1 MSKQKRA
8 PGLLPGRPRQITPE
22 QERRCVEVLR
32 DQRLS
37 VRQCLDVLQQEL
49 PALTRTTL
57 LRINKRDQR
66 DNPALA
72 RPRRADALIAKTHKE
87 YGEAGE
93 TSAVSKRGRPLAFTP
108 EEIADIRA
116 LVDAAGSISAARQRV
131 VDRYPLLQYRS
142 SRDESIRA
150 LVRTVR
156 QQHDAIRYIY
166 RPSPSPDKAP
176 EIRERAPSNSP
187 FMQSC
192 HDNNFNRCALL
203 VLLGSLCA
211 DEGIDRRSA
220 SELQLLLRRYT
231 WKEVNRRT
239 LDTMLRK
246 LAIRG
251 VLQVEPG
258 PRGRLYTFGDGKPFA
273 ALVAPTASRKTV
285 KQEENDICSR
295 IRE

>member
-1 MSKQKRA
+1 MSKQKHA
-8 PGLLPGRPRQITPE
+8 PRCLPGRPRQITPE

-37 VRQCLDVLQQEL
+37 LRECLHVLQQEL
-49 PALTRTTL
+49 PALARTTL
-57 LRINKRDQR
+57 LRINKRDQH
-66 DNPALA
+66 DNPILA
-72 RPRRADALIAKTHKE
+72 RPRRADVLIAKIHKE
-87 YGEAGE
+87 DGEAGE
-93 TSAVSKRGRPLAFTP
+93 ASAVGKRGRPLAFTP

-192 HDNNFNRCALL
+192 YDNNFNRCALL

-220 SELQLLLRRYT
+220 SELQLLLRQYT

-258 PRGRLYTFGDGKPFA
+258 PRGRLYTFDDGKPSSRPRRPHR
-273 ALVAPTASRKTV
+273 VA
-285 KQEENDICSR
+285 
-295 IRE
+295 

>member
-8 PGLLPGRPRQITPE
+8 PGLLAGRPRQITPE

-37 VRQCLDVLQQEL
+37 LRECLDVLQQEL

-66 DNPALA
+66 DNPALP
-72 RPRRADALIAKTHKE
+72 RPRRADALIAKIHKE
-87 YGEAGE
+87 GGEAGE
-93 TSAVSKRGRPLAFTP
+93 TRAASKRGRPLAFTP

-142 SRDESIRA
+142 LRDDSIRA
-150 LVRTVR
+150 SDRTVR

-166 RPSPSPDKAP
+166 RSSPSPAKAP
-176 EIRERAPSNSP
+176 KIRGRAPGNSP

-192 HDNNFNRCALL
+192 YDSNFNRCALL

-220 SELQLLLRRYT
+220 SELQLLLRPYT

-246 LAIRG
+246 LAMRG

-258 PRGRLYTFGDGKPFA
+258 PRGRLYTFGDGKPF
-273 ALVAPTASRKTV
+273 SRPLSPPPHRT
-285 KQEENDICSR
+285 EP
-295 IRE
+295 